1 MPPAT
6 TSACSASSGCVRI
19 GTGSA
24 PSKPRAR
31 ARTTLERPDGTALFS
46 PALAGGQAAGLY
58 SIVGA
63 EELLE
68 LGWRTRAHREPALG
82 RGAMTD
88 AVRSFMDKKAVAQV
102 LEQIAAFLELKGEN
116 PFRIRAF
123 RTAAKAVGSF
133 PADVREGLEDGSLAS
148 TKGVGPATLQ
158 IVSEIVTTGRASMLE
173 ELREQI
179 PPGLVEMLAVSG
191 LGVAKI
197 RQIHEV
203 LGIDSLPELEAAA
216 LDGRLARLPRFGPKT
231 SENILKGIAYLRQ
244 ASAYRLLH
252 HAADEAEG
260 LRAALARLPGV
271 LQAFVA
277 GDVRRRLE
285 VVRDLVLVIVADVA
299 PGELFK
305 RLSQLPG
312 VHEYAGQ
319 DDRRLTLRFAGGASA
334 QIIVTTPVNT
344 GAVLAQAT
352 GSEAHLRQ
360 LAAHAATCDLA
371 LTGAA
376 LWRGSA
382 FVPTPD
388 EAAFYRT
395 LGLDLIPPELRE
407 GNGEIDAAA
416 DHTLP
421 RLLERADL
429 RGFLHCHTRYSD
441 GSNTVEELALAC
453 REAGYDWIG
462 ITDHSQAAAYAG
474 GLRPDDLARQADE
487 IDEVNGRLE
496 GIRVLKGVEA
506 DILQDGRIDFD
517 DAVLA
522 RLDFVIAS
530 IHSRF
535 NMGEREMTARML
547 AAMDNPYLTIIG
559 HPTGRLLLS
568 RDPVR
573 ARPRRGDREGG
584 GDRRGARDQRR
595 SAPAGPRLAHG
606 PTRAGARRRDLDRRR
621 CAQRRRDR
629 ERGLRRR
636 HRPEGMA
643 GPGRRR

>member
-1 MPPAT
+1 
-6 TSACSASSGCVRI
+6 
-19 GTGSA
+19 
-24 PSKPRAR
+24 
-31 ARTTLERPDGTALFS
+31 
-46 PALAGGQAAGLY
+46 
-58 SIVGA
+58 
-63 EELLE
+63 
-68 LGWRTRAHREPALG
+68 
-82 RGAMTD
+82 MTE

-123 RTAAKAVGSF
+123 RTAARAVGGF
-133 PADVREGLEDGSLAS
+133 PGDLRDGLEDGSLAA

-158 IVSEIVTTGRASMLE
+158 IVSEIVSTGRAGLLE

-197 RQIHEV
+197 RQIHDV
-203 LGIDSLPELEAAA
+203 LDIDSLPELEAAA

-231 SENILKGIAYLRQ
+231 SENILKGIAFLRQ
-244 ASAYRLLH
+244 ASSYRLSH

-260 LRAALARLPGV
+260 LRAALERMPGV
-271 LQAFVA
+271 LSVVVA
-277 GDVRRRLE
+277 GDVRRRAE
-285 VVRDLVLVIVADVA
+285 VVRDLVLVIVADVPPA
-299 PGELFK
+299 ELFR
-305 RLSQLPG
+305 RLSQLSG
-312 VHEYAGQ
+312 VHEFAGQ
-319 DDRRLTLRFAGGASA
+319 DDRRMTLRFAGGASA
-334 QIIVTTPVNT
+334 QIVVTTPVNT
-344 GAVLAQAT
+344 GAVLAHAT
-352 GSEAHLRQ
+352 GSEAHLRE
-360 LAAHAATCDLA
+360 LAAHAASRDLS

-388 EAAFYRT
+388 EASFYAA

-407 GNGEIDAAA
+407 GAGEIEAAA
-416 DHTLP
+416 RHALP
-421 RLLERADL
+421 KLLERGDL
-429 RGFLHCHTRYSD
+429 RGVLHCHTRYSD

-453 REAGYDWIG
+453 RAAGYEYVG

-487 IDEVNGRLE
+487 IDSVNTRLE

-530 IHSRF
+530 VHSRF

-547 AAMDNPYLTIIG
+547 AAMDNPHLTIIG

-568 RDPVR
+568 RDPYGLDLDAVIEKAAATGVALEINADPHRLDLDWRALRR
-573 ARPRRGDREGG
+573 ARAAGVAISIGADAHNAASIDNVEYGIGMARKGWLGAGDILNALPVEGFLG
-584 GDRRGARDQRR
+584 QV
-595 SAPAGPRLAHG
+595 
-606 PTRAGARRRDLDRRR
+606 ARRRSR
-621 CAQRRRDR
+621 
-629 ERGLRRR
+629 
-636 HRPEGMA
+636 
-643 GPGRRR
+643 

>member
-1 MPPAT
+1 
-6 TSACSASSGCVRI
+6 
-19 GTGSA
+19 
-24 PSKPRAR
+24 
-31 ARTTLERPDGTALFS
+31 
-46 PALAGGQAAGLY
+46 
-58 SIVGA
+58 
-63 EELLE
+63 
-68 LGWRTRAHREPALG
+68 
-82 RGAMTD
+82 MTD
-88 AVRSFMDKKAVAQV
+88 AVRAFMDKKAVAQV
-102 LEQIAAFLELKGEN
+102 LEQIAAFLELRGEN

-123 RTAAKAVGSF
+123 RTAARAVSGFSG
-133 PADVREGLEDGSLAS
+133 DLREGLELGTLAG

-179 PPGLVEMLAVSG
+179 PPGLVEMMAISG

-197 RQIHEV
+197 RQIHDV
-203 LGIDSLPELEAAA
+203 LDIDTVPELEAAA

-244 ASAYRLLH
+244 ASAFRLLH

-277 GDVRRRLE
+277 GDVRRRAE
-285 VVRDLVLVIVADVA
+285 TVRDVVVVIVAEVSPD
-299 PGELFK
+299 ELFR
-305 RLSQLPG
+305 RLAQLPG
-312 VHEYAGQ
+312 VHEFAGQ
-319 DDRRLTLRFAGGASA
+319 DDRRMTLRFAGGASA
-334 QIIVTTPVNT
+334 QIVVTTTVNA

-352 GSEAHLRQ
+352 GSEAHLRE
-360 LAAHAATCDLA
+360 LAAHSATVDFA

-388 EAAFYRT
+388 EATFYRA
-395 LGLDLIPPELRE
+395 LGLDPIPPELRE
-407 GNGEIDAAA
+407 GTGEVAAA
-416 DHTLP
+416 AAHRLP
-421 RLLERADL
+421 RLVERSDL

-453 REAGYDWIG
+453 RAAGYEYVG

-474 GLRPDDLARQADE
+474 GLRPDDLARQSDE

-517 DAVLA
+517 DQVLA

-530 IHSRF
+530 VHTRF
-535 NMGEREMTARML
+535 NMGEREMTARL
-547 AAMDNPYLTIIG
+547 LTAMDNPLLTIIG

-568 RDPVR
+568 RDPYGLDLEAVIDKAAVTGVALEINADPHRLDLGWRQILR
-573 ARPRRGDREGG
+573 ARERGVTMSLGADAHNVAGIANVEYGVAMARKGWLG
-584 GDRRGARDQRR
+584 AGDLLNTRPVDQFLGH
-595 SAPAGPRLAHG
+595 A
-606 PTRAGARRRDLDRRR
+606 ARRR
-621 CAQRRRDR
+621 
-629 ERGLRRR
+629 G
-636 HRPEGMA
+636 G
-643 GPGRRR
+643 